1 MVDYGLCNNNIFKDI
16 RYFCVGQPNHLSDHA
31 FITCSIE
38 TNNSCNLEKLECIVT
53 SPFPNGFKWFQ
64 HTARSFSEAL
74 RLPTIQ
80 KMLSASENDI
90 NVNNLCENMETE
102 Y

>member
-1 MVDYGLCNNNIFKDI
+1 MVILNGRCLGDFQGSTTFYQYNGSSLVDYGLCNNNIFKDI

-53 SPFPNGFKWFQ
+53 SPFPNGFHQ
-64 HTARSFSEAL
+64 CT
-74 RLPTIQ
+74 
-80 KMLSASENDI
+80 
-90 NVNNLCENMETE
+90 